1 MIIINDQ
8 EFLNAM
14 KKYKIDDG
22 RLRQFENF
30 VKADIEDL
38 LDENARVYS
47 LHMDYMDKTSA
58 EYKRRQQTDTARR
71 LGKELVTK
79 HGKDIWEDS
88 ITSYC
93 GEAGLDFDYLPDVE
107 DAVEKYG
114 GKVIRN

>member
-58 EYKRRQQTDTARR
+58 EDKRRQQTDTARR
-71 LGKELVTK
+71 LGKELVVK
-79 HGKDIWEDS
+79 YGKDIWGDS

-93 GEAGLDFDYLPDVE
+93 GEAGLDFDYLPDVH
-107 DAVEKYG
+107 DAIKEHG
-114 GKVIRN
+114 GHIWEN